1 MKLGIYGGTFN
12 PIHYGHLRTA
22 QEVLERLS
30 LDRVIFIPAGKT
42 PFEKPELIKASHR
55 YKMVKGAITD
65 NPGFEI
71 SDLETKT
78 RGKSFTIDT
87 IMKLRNTYAGS
98 ELYFILGTD
107 AFLDLQHWKQPEK
120 ILELANMVIILRPG
134 YAFTDLSLSPYLR
147 KISVK
152 QLKELDRGKKDLFS
166 FDISREQKGILCK
179 VTGLDISASN
189 IRNLIIS
196 GKSVKYLLPDAVES
210 YIIANKLYMQGRPN
224 GSPMQNEKR
233 RIASLTKAEKRLSGQ
248 RR

>member
-12 PIHYGHLRTA
+12 PVHYGHLRTA

-55 YKMVKGAITD
+55 YRMVKDAIAG

-71 SDLETKT
+71 SDLEIRA

-87 IMKLRNTYAGS
+87 IMKLRNKYAGS

-107 AFLDLQHWKQPEK
+107 AFMDLEHWKQPER
-120 ILELANMVIILRPG
+120 ILDLANIVIILRPG
-134 YAFTDLSLSPYLR
+134 CAFTDLSLSPYL
-147 KISVK
+147 KNVSTK
-152 QLKELDRGKKDLFS
+152 KLKELDRGKKDLFS
-166 FDISREQKGILCK
+166 FNISQEQKGILLK
-179 VTGLDISASN
+179 VTGLEISASN

-196 GKSVKYLLPDAVES
+196 GKSVKYLLPDSVES
-210 YIIANKLYMQGRPN
+210 YIISHKLY
-224 GSPMQNEKR
+224 
-233 RIASLTKAEKRLSGQ
+233 L
-248 RR
+248 